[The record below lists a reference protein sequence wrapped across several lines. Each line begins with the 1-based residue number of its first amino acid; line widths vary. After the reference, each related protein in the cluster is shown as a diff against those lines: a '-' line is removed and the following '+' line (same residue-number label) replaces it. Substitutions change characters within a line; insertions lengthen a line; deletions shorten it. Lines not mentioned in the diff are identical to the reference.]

1 VVEARL
7 KGLNFSVVGP
17 RPSFEEYLV
26 IVDRLVLRLPVE
38 DGAHSE
44 AEITGSRH
52 LLWNLFGFF
61 GNIVTGKGCRPLFRP
76 FSMYK

>member
-1 VVEARL
+1 MVCFVL
-7 KGLNFSVVGP
+7 VGP

-26 IVDRLVLRLPVE
+26 IVDHLVLRLPVK

-44 AEITGSRH
+44 AKITRYRH
-52 LLWNLFGFF
+52 HLWNIFGFL
-61 GNIVTGKGCRPLFRP
+61 GNIVTGKGCWTLFRT